1 MIRLAFAKRLGSRI
15 FLTFAMVLILLAGA
29 FGIFTAHYGKQL
41 VSQSS
46 ANELRVLNVVLS
58 QLIQNQFSHLEDG
71 LDDISSNEFLMNQLL
86 TRTVNREWVEVYLK
100 TALQNNTQLIE
111 LMIYDTAAKCVGA
124 TDPEWYK
131 IVGKNWPFF
140 QRGLEEFNFPPIY
153 DAEDMARVQ
162 LVSSPIIYNDQVVGV
177 IVAIV
182 DLEAIYKLM
191 DQKIGLSE
199 TTDAFLLDSDLQ
211 FITAGRSHK
220 KGLVESHLASTT
232 LASHLRDEFWVGQ
245 YQGADG
251 KEVLG
256 TALKISGYS
265 WYVVVERNY
274 EDVLR
279 KITALRHAIIVTTL
293 GLLFVFILASL
304 GVSRSITRPLLSLV
318 QSTRQIAA
326 GKYNEPVHVSEEIEE
341 LGFIGRELERMRR
354 HVASSQERLK
364 ERLTESEQLR
374 VESARLAAIG
384 SLAASLA
391 HEIRNPLNAMSLLLS
406 RLQYSG
412 SDDTRKSIM
421 GDLFGEIGR
430 LDRLVSSILDYAR
443 PIQIERRSTDL
454 KVLLESVADLYKSLG
469 EAKGINLK
477 ITEAQS
483 VVIQADSD
491 RLKQCL
497 VNLVKNSFDVLESG
511 GLVTLACRQDDD
523 VVVIE
528 VSDTGPGVDLEIQP
542 KLFSPFFTTKEN
554 GTGLGLSSVHKIVAA
569 HGGKVELVSDP
580 VKSKHGLAPQGAK
593 FIIRIPTI

>member
-1 MIRLAFAKRLGSRI
+1 MIRLAFAKRLGGRI

-29 FGIFTAHYGKQL
+29 FGIFTAHYGTQL

-71 LDDISSNEFLMNQLL
+71 LDDITSNEFLLNQLL

-111 LMIYDTAAKCVGA
+111 LMIYDTSAKCVGS

-131 IVGKNWPFF
+131 ILGKNWPFF

-153 DAEDMARVQ
+153 DAEDMSRVQ
-162 LVSSPIIYNDQVVGV
+162 LVSSPIINNDQVVGV

-326 GKYNEPVHVSEEIEE
+326 GKYNEPVHISEEIEE

-354 HVASSQERLK
+354 HVASSQEQLK

-454 KVLLESVADLYKSLG
+454 KVLMESVVDLYKSLG
-469 EAKGINLK
+469 EAKGISLK
-477 ITEAQS
+477 ITESQN
-483 VVIQADSD
+483 VVIQADAD

-497 VNLVKNSFDVLESG
+497 VNLVKNAFDILENG
-511 GLVTLACRQDDD
+511 GIVTLACRQDDD
-523 VVVIE
+523 VAIME
-528 VSDTGPGVDLEIQP
+528 VSDNGPGIAPDIQP

-580 VKSKHGLAPQGAK
+580 VKSKHGLAPQGSK